1 MKTTYEM
8 IKFENTLPI
17 NVLLHSVG
25 AVANHWHSS
34 IEILFV
40 LSGTVEIIYDG
51 KKYILKKDSIF
62 VINSNKIHSLSAD
75 SNNSVIMAQI
85 EYDFIK
91 NVYKDIDNIE
101 FDCIQIDKSNNLS
114 EFDII
119 RHILAKIVWI
129 YNKCFDGYQLKIN
142 SLLFELV
149 YILVNNFK
157 VEKSE
162 KSINLGNKHFDRLV
176 RIMDYVKENFN
187 NDISLSKVAE
197 IEFLTPQYLSRFFE
211 KHMGINFSTY
221 VSKVRLEYAV
231 NELINSDDSI
241 TDIAFNSGFPNVKS
255 FISFFKSN
263 YHETPNSYRKKIK
276 ELNKSLI
283 SDKGEKINAD
293 SEIKHHLDNLLRHL
307 IYIYIPG
314 DKNYKLIR
322 NNMIYKLDYSYLENE
337 KIDYSGTLSNK
348 VEIIINDNSEI
359 KEIGGENIKIKSGKD
374 NNFKLWF

>member
-221 VSKVRLEYAV
+221 VSKVRLV
-231 NELINSDDSI
+231 V
-241 TDIAFNSGFPNVKS
+241 FQ
-255 FISFFKSN
+255 
-263 YHETPNSYRKKIK
+263 
-276 ELNKSLI
+276 
-283 SDKGEKINAD
+283 
-293 SEIKHHLDNLLRHL
+293 
-307 IYIYIPG
+307 
-314 DKNYKLIR
+314 
-322 NNMIYKLDYSYLENE
+322 M
-337 KIDYSGTLSNK
+337 
-348 VEIIINDNSEI
+348 
-359 KEIGGENIKIKSGKD
+359 
-374 NNFKLWF
+374 

>member
-197 IEFLTPQYLSRFFE
+197 IEFLTPQYLSRFL
-211 KHMGINFSTY
+211 KNIW
-221 VSKVRLEYAV
+221 
-231 NELINSDDSI
+231 EL
-241 TDIAFNSGFPNVKS
+241 TFLP
-255 FISFFKSN
+255 
-263 YHETPNSYRKKIK
+263 
-276 ELNKSLI
+276 
-283 SDKGEKINAD
+283 
-293 SEIKHHLDNLLRHL
+293 
-307 IYIYIPG
+307 
-314 DKNYKLIR
+314 
-322 NNMIYKLDYSYLENE
+322 M
-337 KIDYSGTLSNK
+337 
-348 VEIIINDNSEI
+348 
-359 KEIGGENIKIKSGKD
+359 
-374 NNFKLWF
+374 

>member
-142 SLLFELV
+142 SLLC
-149 YILVNNFK
+149 
-157 VEKSE
+157 
-162 KSINLGNKHFDRLV
+162 
-176 RIMDYVKENFN
+176 
-187 NDISLSKVAE
+187 SL
-197 IEFLTPQYLSRFFE
+197 FF
-211 KHMGINFSTY
+211 
-221 VSKVRLEYAV
+221 
-231 NELINSDDSI
+231 
-241 TDIAFNSGFPNVKS
+241 S
-255 FISFFKSN
+255 FIF
-263 YHETPNSYRKKIK
+263 
-276 ELNKSLI
+276 L
-283 SDKGEKINAD
+283 
-293 SEIKHHLDNLLRHL
+293 
-307 IYIYIPG
+307 
-314 DKNYKLIR
+314 
-322 NNMIYKLDYSYLENE
+322 
-337 KIDYSGTLSNK
+337 
-348 VEIIINDNSEI
+348 
-359 KEIGGENIKIKSGKD
+359 
-374 NNFKLWF
+374 

>member
-211 KHMGINFSTY
+211 KHM
-221 VSKVRLEYAV
+221 
-231 NELINSDDSI
+231 
-241 TDIAFNSGFPNVKS
+241 
-255 FISFFKSN
+255 
-263 YHETPNSYRKKIK
+263 
-276 ELNKSLI
+276 
-283 SDKGEKINAD
+283 
-293 SEIKHHLDNLLRHL
+293 
-307 IYIYIPG
+307 
-314 DKNYKLIR
+314 
-322 NNMIYKLDYSYLENE
+322 
-337 KIDYSGTLSNK
+337 
-348 VEIIINDNSEI
+348 
-359 KEIGGENIKIKSGKD
+359 
-374 NNFKLWF
+374 